1 MCERTRCE
9 RSSPWAMRAF
19 MRASSGAS
27 RATRGATRSSCEH
40 PCERSNRAP
49 SRGKGCAATTAA
61 GLAKGLRRR
70 HEGHGMHC
78 RRHGAASA
86 HGWAAPFAWQC
97 IPIVAQPMH
106 PCLPLSTPCALH
118 DSALVCASTQLQ
130 RAAVVVHQARSA
142 VVVAVRAGPARA
154 SARRS
159 ASGHGDGGS
168 EAASA
173 FSACQHIMYCDGF
186 GGRFWV
192 PSTGGFGFRR
202 SEWSCGLDGL

>member
-1 MCERTRCE
+1 
-9 RSSPWAMRAF
+9 MRAF
-19 MRASSGAS
+19 ISMGHASIHASVQRCEPRHARGHTIIMRASM
-27 RATRGATRSSCEH
+27 RAVQSSTQPRKRLRCH
-40 PCERSNRAP
+40 HSCWS
-49 SRGKGCAATTAA
+49 GKGCGGDMTDMACIA
-61 GLAKGLRRR
+61 GEMELQARTGGR
-70 HEGHGMHC
+70 
-78 RRHGAASA
+78 
-86 HGWAAPFAWQC
+86 WAAPFAWQC